1 MRCWWQRVATH
12 KTKTDYASLQHELC
26 RSRCPSARFAPSLCL
41 SAPLLLSSLCAVLRW
56 CAPTRRGHRQRS
68 ESDRRSAPPSPLR
81 APLQPRS
88 GGATL
93 PRDAELLAE
102 CWLPALIV
110 EGVCAAATAGRISSS
125 SPMGSSSAGS
135 EWPHWAPDM
144 SRLHR
149 PRTAPHAQ
157 RGKITLLSTLAV
169 VPVDVG
175 GEVSIAPVAVVSG
188 RVASHRGRWLRCVAT
203 PTSSG
208 NTARASCT

>member
-1 MRCWWQRVATH
+1 MRKSGLRKIGKPGSSPFPGDAQNGPETTQLWRKFAPIVRVSVGFACGAGGLACGASWTACARRHFAPCSEVAAARRCWWQRVATH

-125 SPMGSSSAGS
+125 SPMQL
-135 EWPHWAPDM
+135 
-144 SRLHR
+144 SRL
-149 PRTAPHAQ
+149 
-157 RGKITLLSTLAV
+157 G
-169 VPVDVG
+169 
-175 GEVSIAPVAVVSG
+175 VAALG
-188 RVASHRGRWLRCVAT
+188 T
-203 PTSSG
+203 
-208 NTARASCT
+208 

>member
-1 MRCWWQRVATH
+1 MPERSSPPLIA
-12 KTKTDYASLQHELC
+12 LC
-26 RSRCPSARFAPSLCL
+26 RPSVVRT
-41 SAPLLLSSLCAVLRW
+41 
-56 CAPTRRGHRQRS
+56 PTRRGHRQRS

-110 EGVCAAATAGRISSS
+110 EGVCATATAGRMGRCWAGQPACSASSGLTPRWS
-125 SPMGSSSAGS
+125 GGEKAAG
-135 EWPHWAPDM
+135 
-144 SRLHR
+144 R
-149 PRTAPHAQ
+149 PAGAPHAQ

>member
-1 MRCWWQRVATH
+1 MATH

-68 ESDRRSAPPSPLR
+68 ESDRRSAPPSTLR

-125 SPMGSSSAGS
+125 SSFHGAVHGRAMSKLQNFRSEPLAFGQKGRKYSS
-135 EWPHWAPDM
+135 
-144 SRLHR
+144 
-149 PRTAPHAQ
+149 
-157 RGKITLLSTLAV
+157 RGARIE
-169 VPVDVG
+169 PY
-175 GEVSIAPVAVVSG
+175 VSIWRQALDVVA
-188 RVASHRGRWLRCVAT
+188 A
-203 PTSSG
+203 
-208 NTARASCT
+208 ASCCARCKGS

>member
-56 CAPTRRGHRQRS
+56 CAHPLAVDIASAANQTGVAHHRLRFALRS
-68 ESDRRSAPPSPLR
+68 SR
-81 APLQPRS
+81 APVAPRCLETPS
-88 GGATL
+88 CSL
-93 PRDAELLAE
+93 
-102 CWLPALIV
+102 
-110 EGVCAAATAGRISSS
+110 
-125 SPMGSSSAGS
+125 SAGY
-135 EWPHWAPDM
+135 
-144 SRLHR
+144 
-149 PRTAPHAQ
+149 AQ

>member
-1 MRCWWQRVATH
+1 MPERSSPPLIA
-12 KTKTDYASLQHELC
+12 LC
-26 RSRCPSARFAPSLCL
+26 RPSVVRT
-41 SAPLLLSSLCAVLRW
+41 
-56 CAPTRRGHRQRS
+56 PTRRGHRQRS

-110 EGVCAAATAGRISSS
+110 EGVCAATTAGRISSS
-125 SPMGSSSAGS
+125 QQLAHGRISSSAGS
-135 EWPHWAPDM
+135 EWPHWAHDM

-188 RVASHRGRWLRCVAT
+188 RVASHRGRWLRSVAT

>member
-1 MRCWWQRVATH
+1 MPERSSPPLIA
-12 KTKTDYASLQHELC
+12 LC
-26 RSRCPSARFAPSLCL
+26 RPSVVRT
-41 SAPLLLSSLCAVLRW
+41 
-56 CAPTRRGHRQRS
+56 PTRRGHRQRS

-110 EGVCAAATAGRISSS
+110 EGVCATATAGRSSSS
-125 SPMGSSSAGS
+125 SPMSSSSSAGS